1 MRGAALKTKAMQA
14 ETSQPSAETAI
25 EVERLHK
32 SYGAVQAVRD
42 VSLTVPRGEF
52 IGLLGPNGAGKTTL
66 IEMIEGLAGARQRHG
81 DRARSS
87 PVPRDPALLP
97 LIGVQTQ
104 KSAFFPHLTAIEHL
118 ETVAAFYGLDRGA
131 AQRALAQVGLTDSA
145 AIRVSKVS
153 GGQRQRLAIATALVH
168 QPEVIFLDEPT
179 GALDPQARRDL
190 WTMLRQLKAAGR
202 TIVYTTH
209 HLDEAEELCDR
220 VAILHHGR
228 ILTLGTPHEL
238 IGRAGVGS
246 RVLVPATAMSA
257 EQARTLDGVDDA
269 TAGSDLLTL
278 HTRHLARVLAA
289 LGEHGGLDGVQTR
302 SATLE
307 DAYLELIG
315 AQS

>member
-1 MRGAALKTKAMQA
+1 MKTRREA
-14 ETSQPSAETAI
+14 AI
-25 EVERLHK
+25 EVERLSR
-32 SYGAVQAVRD
+32 SYGHVHAVAD

-66 IEMIEGLAGARQRHG
+66 IEIIEGLR
-81 DRARSS
+81 
-87 PVPRDPALLP
+87 VPDTGTVTVLGHRPHPRNLALLP

-131 AQRALAQVGLTDSA
+131 ARRTLAQVGLTDA
-145 AIRVSKVS
+145 AGARVSQVS

-168 QPEVIFLDEPT
+168 DPEVIFLDEPT
-179 GALDPQARRDL
+179 GSLDPQARRDL
-190 WTMLRQLKAAGR
+190 WAVLRQLKGVGK

-209 HLDEAEELCDR
+209 HLDEAEALCDR
-220 VAILHHGR
+220 VAILHSGR
-228 ILTLGTPHEL
+228 IVALESPREL
-238 IGRAGVGS
+238 IGRAALGTQ
-246 RVLVPATAMSA
+246 VLLPAGHLAPERA
-257 EQARTLDGVDDA
+257 LLLDGVDTA
-269 TAGSDLLTL
+269 TVANGTLTL
-278 HTRHLARVLAA
+278 HTRHLSRVLAA
-289 LGEHGGLDGVQTR
+289 LGENGSLDGVQTR